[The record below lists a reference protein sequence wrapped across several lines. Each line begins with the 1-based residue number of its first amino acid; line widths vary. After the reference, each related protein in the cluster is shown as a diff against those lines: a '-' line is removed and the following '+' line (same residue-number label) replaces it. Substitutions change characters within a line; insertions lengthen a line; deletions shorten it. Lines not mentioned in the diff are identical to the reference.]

1 MRTAKR
7 EKEKPGELEMPIKVL
22 ANLLENGG
30 ADLRKGNFAVLP
42 LSETPYQRNYY
53 YYYSFET
60 WNPNYSEKGIK

>member
-1 MRTAKR
+1 
-7 EKEKPGELEMPIKVL
+7 MPIKVL